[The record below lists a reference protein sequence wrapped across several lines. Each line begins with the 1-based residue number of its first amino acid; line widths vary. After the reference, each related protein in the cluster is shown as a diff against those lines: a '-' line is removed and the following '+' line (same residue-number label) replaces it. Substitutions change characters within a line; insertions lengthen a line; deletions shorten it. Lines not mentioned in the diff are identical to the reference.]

1 MPVALDDAPLRHT
14 ARSRLAAVV
23 RGSRAEAARDADRR
37 WLEHSADYAQALTA
51 PLTAGALRCEC
62 DGLTFDIP
70 PSEKPSR
77 MTARLLNGSLP
88 WHDIL
93 QQRGLGAGTV
103 TLDIGA
109 NIGTTSL
116 TRIVAGDAQRV
127 YAAEPDPTNYLYLVH
142 NIASNGLRGFVL
154 PDAIAISSR
163 DGEGYLKIARRIG
176 NHQLVADGGS
186 TSDAV
191 AVRMLTL
198 DRWVTEAA
206 IEPELV
212 SLVKL
217 DVQGFEGHVLLGAA
231 RLLAERHVA
240 WALEVSPKHLA
251 TAGTPLPEFCEL
263 AAKSFTHAIDCRRD
277 PRPFQVARLAQR
289 LAYLG
294 EEESFTNVLFYSAPQ
309 DPA

>member
-14 ARSRLAAVV
+14 ARSRLAALVG
-23 RGSRAEAARDADRR
+23 GSRAAAAGEEDRR
-37 WLEHSADYAQALTA
+37 WLEHSDDYAKALTA
-51 PLTAGALRCEC
+51 PLTPGAMRAEC

-77 MTARLLNGSLP
+77 MTARLMNGILP
-88 WHDIL
+88 WHDVL
-93 QQRGLGAGTV
+93 QQRGLGVGTV
-103 TLDIGA
+103 MLDIGA

-142 NIASNGLRGFVL
+142 NIATNGLRGFVL
-154 PDAIAISSR
+154 PDAVAISSR
-163 DGEGYLKIARRIG
+163 DGEGHLKIARRIG
-176 NHQLVADGGS
+176 NHQLVADGANTVDS
-186 TSDAV
+186 VTV
-191 AVRMLTL
+191 QLLTL
-198 DRWVTEAA
+198 DTWATRAR

-217 DVQGFEGHVLLGAA
+217 DVQGFEGHVLIGAP
-231 RLLAERHVA
+231 RLLSQHHIA

-251 TAGTPLPEFCEL
+251 TAGTPLPELCEL

-277 PRPFQVARLAQR
+277 ARPFQVSKLAQR

-294 EEESFTNVLFYSAPQ
+294 EEESFTNVLFYSASQ
-309 DPA
+309 DPE

>member
-23 RGSRAEAARDADRR
+23 RGSRAAAAREADRR
-37 WLEHSADYAQALTA
+37 WLEHSADYAKALA
-51 PLTAGALRCEC
+51 ASLTTGAMRTDC
-62 DGLTFDIP
+62 DGLSFDVP

-77 MTARLLNGSLP
+77 LTARLMNGILP
-88 WHDIL
+88 WHDVL
-93 QQRGLGAGTV
+93 QQRGLGVGTV

-142 NIASNGLRGFVL
+142 NIATNGLRGFVL

-163 DGEGYLKIARRIG
+163 DGEGHLKIARRIG
-176 NHQLVADGGS
+176 NHQLVADGGNVTDS
-186 TSDAV
+186 VTV
-191 AVRMLTL
+191 PMLTL
-198 DRWVTEAA
+198 DTWMTKAGIEAD
-206 IEPELV
+206 LV

-217 DVQGFEGHVLLGAA
+217 DVQGFEGHALIGAPQLLT
-231 RLLAERHVA
+231 RHHIA

-263 AAKSFTHAIDCRRD
+263 AARSFTHAIDCRRD
-277 PRPFQVARLAQR
+277 ARPFQVAKLAQR

-294 EEESFTNVLFYSAPQ
+294 EEESFKIGRAHV
-309 DPA
+309 